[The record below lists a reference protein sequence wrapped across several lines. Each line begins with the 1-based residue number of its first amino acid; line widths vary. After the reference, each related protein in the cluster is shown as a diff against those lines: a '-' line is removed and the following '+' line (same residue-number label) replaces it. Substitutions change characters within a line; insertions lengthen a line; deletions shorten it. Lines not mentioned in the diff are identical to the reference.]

1 MMVRNLLIAA
11 VVLVIAG
18 CNGTKD
24 APPETVT
31 AGPSL
36 SRADSNLLAA
46 ETSLRQDSSEEN
58 FIWYGRRLGYVQR
71 MDDAIAAFTAGLAKH
86 PGSWKLLRFRGHR
99 FISTR
104 QFARAI
110 DDLEKAA
117 NLMNGQQTETEP
129 DGEPN
134 ALNIPLSTYQYN
146 VWYHLGLAHYL
157 TGDYEKAIRDF
168 RECLKLS
175 ANDDLMVASCDWLYM
190 SCRRAGDER
199 TAMGVLSNVHDRMKI
214 IENDSYY
221 IRLRMYQRALPPDS
235 VLVADPAR
243 KDYDLSLATQGY
255 GVGNWYWYN
264 GDKDRAREIFTRITE
279 GRSTFSFGY
288 IAAETDLKRLW

>member
-1 MMVRNLLIAA
+1 M
-11 VVLVIAG
+11 
-18 CNGTKD
+18 T
-24 APPETVT
+24 
-31 AGPSL
+31 
-36 SRADSNLLAA
+36 RADSNVVTAEAA
-46 ETSLRQDSSEEN
+46 LRQDSSEEN

-71 MDDAIAAFTAGLAKH
+71 MDDAIAAFTAGLVH
-86 PGSWKLLRFRGHR
+86 YPGSWKLLRFRGHR

-110 DDLEKAA
+110 EDLEKAA
-117 NLMNGQQTETEP
+117 DLMNGQRAETEP

-157 TGDYEKAIRDF
+157 TGEYEKAISDF

-190 SCRRAGDER
+190 SSRRSGDER
-199 TAMGVLSNVHDRMKI
+199 TSMGVLSNVHDRMKI

-221 IRLRMYQRALPPDS
+221 IRLRMYQGSMPPDS
-235 VLVADPAR
+235 VLVADSSR

-255 GVGNWYWYN
+255 GVGNWYWHN
-264 GDKDRAREIFTRITE
+264 GEKDRAREIFTRITE
-279 GRSTFSFGY
+279 GKSTFSFGY